1 MDFRISMLMDCRVAY
16 AMDFISFVMDSYGL
30 HQNGYGFSRNF
41 LWTLKLIMLLIW
53 TSELMLW
60 TSMDIAGI
68 EINAMENGQIW
79 GLKRYYYELPWI
91 QQIDR

>member
-1 MDFRISMLMDCRVAY
+1 
-16 AMDFISFVMDSYGL
+16 
-30 HQNGYGFSRNF
+30 
-41 LWTLKLIMLLIW
+41 LLIW